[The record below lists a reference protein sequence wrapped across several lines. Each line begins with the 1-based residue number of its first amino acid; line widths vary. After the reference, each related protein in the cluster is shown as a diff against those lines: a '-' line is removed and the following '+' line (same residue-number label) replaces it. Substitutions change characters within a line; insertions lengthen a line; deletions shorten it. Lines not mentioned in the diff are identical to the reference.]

1 VTERDVA
8 RVEKQ
13 LGVQLPGHYRHFLI
27 HHGAAI
33 AKARRNE
40 IFVPFF
46 TTAKEIIDANKDLRV
61 NPSLRDTNHDT
72 EPWPLKYLIV
82 GTNGGGDDWCVDL
95 TDEREVIWLFESE
108 AYGTFRHA
116 EPSTWAGY
124 LEELRSPKPV
134 ESRPLRFF
142 TCKKGSPGPDA
153 VGDGSFTVKDDRGR
167 GWVCYEQKVP
177 TEEELLAR
185 VRGELRAPAW
195 LHENGLHEVGV
206 ANVEKLRAALAKV
219 R

>member
-1 VTERDVA
+1 VTERDVK

-13 LGVQLPGHYRHFLI
+13 LGLEVPAHYRHFLI
-27 HHGAAI
+27 EYGAQV
-33 AKARRNE
+33 AKAKRKD

-46 TTAKEIIDANKDLRV
+46 TTAKEIIDANKDLRAD
-61 NPSLRDTNHDT
+61 PSFRDTNHDT

-95 TDEREVIWLFESE
+95 TDDREVIWLFDSE

-116 EPSTWAGY
+116 EQPTWVEY
-124 LEELRSPKPV
+124 LEQLRSPKPR

-142 TCKKGSPGPDA
+142 TCKKGRFGPDA
-153 VGDGSFTVKDDRGR
+153 AGDGSFAVKDDRGR
-167 GWVCYEQKVP
+167 DWVCYEQKVP
-177 TEEELLAR
+177 TQEELLAR

-195 LHENGLHEVGV
+195 LHEKGLHEVSV
-206 ANVEKLRAALAKV
+206 ADVEELHAALAKV